1 MFSEQHA
8 KRAVGF
14 IEQLKHTKGRWHGVK
29 FDLLDWQEQ
38 PVRDIFGTIKPTGY
52 RQYNTAYLEIP
63 KKNGKSELGA
73 AIGLYMTCGDNEHGA
88 EVYGCAADR
97 QQASIVFDVAVDMVD
112 QCPALKKRIKPVLSQ
127 KRLVYLPLKSFYQVL
142 SAEAYSKHGFNV
154 HACVFDELHTQ
165 PNRDLWDVMTKGS
178 GDARTQPL
186 YFVITTSGDDPDRHS
201 IGWEVHSKA
210 VDILT
215 GAKID
220 PSFYSLIYGIDSENN
235 RIYSGRTY
243 ETINGLVG
251 ETKSEGKWRT
261 PEIWTKVNPSIEKI
275 IPMEKVQQSY
285 QSAEGNDADERIFRW
300 LRLNEWVKYGAAKW
314 IGVEVWDASS
324 SGMIIPENLTGPC
337 YGGLDLSSKTDL
349 TAFVLVFPPHES
361 RTKWAVLPTMWIPE
375 DNVKGRAEKDKV
387 PYISW
392 VKSGF
397 LKTTPGNV
405 VDYGFIRQEIVR
417 LRDRYD
423 IKEIGFDPWNANQ
436 IALDLTDDGLTMVEV
451 RQGFKTMSPAMKE
464 LEKLLFGKELEHGG
478 NPVLRWMFGNMA
490 VKKDENENIR
500 PVKDKSTERI
510 DGIVAMI
517 NALSCATL
525 HVEQESV
532 YKTRGIISL

>member
-8 KRAVGF
+8 QRAVAF

-29 FDLLDWQEQ
+29 FGLLDWQEE
-38 PVRDIFGTIKPTGY
+38 PIRDIFGTLKPNGF
-52 RQYNTAYLEIP
+52 RQYTTAYLEIP
-63 KKNGKSELGA
+63 KKNGKSEMGA
-73 AIGLYMTCGDNEHGA
+73 AVGLYMTCGDNEHGA
-88 EVYGCAADR
+88 EVYGCAGDR

-127 KRLVYLPLKSFYQVL
+127 KRLVFLPTRSFYQVL

-154 HACVFDELHTQ
+154 HACIFDELHAQ
-165 PNRDLWDVMTKGS
+165 PDRKLWDVMTKGS

-201 IGWEVHSKA
+201 IGWEVHKNA
-210 VDILT
+210 IDVLT
-215 GAKID
+215 GAKVD
-220 PSFYSLIYGIDSENN
+220 PSFYALIYGIDPENN
-235 RIYSGRTY
+235 RIYTGRGH
-243 ETINGLVG
+243 ESVNSLVG
-251 ETKSEGKWRT
+251 DTEERWRL
-261 PEIWTKVNPSIEKI
+261 PEIWTKVNPSIEQI
-275 IPMEKVQQSY
+275 IPMEKVETAY
-285 QSAEGNDADERIFRW
+285 QSAVGNDADERIFRW

-314 IGVEVWDASS
+314 LGVEVWDASS
-324 SGMIIPENLTGPC
+324 SGMIMPENLKGPC

-349 TAFVLVFPPHES
+349 TAFVLIFPPFEN
-361 RTKWAVLPTMWIPE
+361 RTKWAVLPTLWIPQE
-375 DNVKGRAEKDKV
+375 SVKQRAEKDKV
-387 PYISW
+387 PYLSW
-392 VKSGF
+392 IKSGF
-397 LKTTPGNV
+397 LKTTEGNV
-405 VDYGFIRQEIVR
+405 IDYGFIKAEIIR
-417 LRDRYD
+417 LRGQFD
-423 IKEIGFDPWNANQ
+423 IQEVGYDPWNAYQ
-436 IALDLTDDGLTMVEV
+436 MAQDLTDEGITMVEV

-464 LEKLLFGKELEHGG
+464 LEKLIVGKELEHGG
-478 NPVLRWMFGNMA
+478 NPILRWMFGNMA

-517 NALSCATL
+517 NALSCAAL